1 MKSVLL
7 SFDIEEFDLPTEFG
21 AEISRDDMFA
31 IAGEGSERILNVVN
45 EAGVRT
51 TFFVTAAFAQAF
63 PDLVR
68 RMKDSGHEIASHGYA
83 NEVGEAFR
91 SLVPAAVVWLSYG
104 VSSSYSLPPEWV
116 RFQHLS
122 GAASRALLPSCLWP
136 CPLCPGQ

>member
-51 TFFVTAAFAQAF
+51 TFFVTAAFALAF

-68 RMKDSGHEIASHGYA
+68 RMKASGHEIASHGHKQNYR
-83 NEVGEAFR
+83 FFY
-91 SLVPAAVVWLSYG
+91 VV
-104 VSSSYSLPPEWV
+104 
-116 RFQHLS
+116 QQNTT
-122 GAASRALLPSCLWP
+122 LLRGIL
-136 CPLCPGQ
+136 LH